1 MICPMLS
8 GSLKNLGFVAIIFS
22 VIISALLY
30 AVGRLISHTAHLE
43 AHLARLEAKPKGF
56 ST

>member
-8 GSLKNLGFVAIIFS
+8 GSLKNLGFVTIIFT